1 MGRFVLRRLGQG
13 LLVVLLVVVIVFLAT
28 RTIGDPVDFLLPTE
42 ATQEQ
47 RDALTRQLGYDRPL
61 PVQFVAYV
69 NDVIHLEFGESLQQ
83 RRPTAEI
90 IRETLPRTLQLVAI
104 SMTLAV
110 LISVPLGV
118 IASLRAGSGLDR
130 LTVTSSL
137 LGLSIP
143 QFWLGILFILVFAVQ
158 LQWLPSA
165 NAGGLDHLILP
176 ALTLALPTAGRLT
189 MMVRSSM
196 IDELNRQYVKTAK
209 AKGLPAFQV
218 VGAHA
223 LSNAA
228 IPLITLIGW
237 ELIRALA
244 GYTIVVERVF
254 EWPGLGK
261 AAFSA
266 IQNRDIPVL
275 QTVVLVVAVMV
286 VVVNI
291 SIDLLYRVADPR
303 IKVA

>member
-1 MGRFVLRRLGQG
+1 MGRYVLKRLAQG
-13 LLVVLLVVVIVFLAT
+13 LVVVFLVVVIVFLAT

-47 RDALTRQLGYDRPL
+47 RDALTHQFGYDRPL
-61 PVQFVAYV
+61 PVQFIAYL
-69 NDVIHLEFGESLQQ
+69 NDIVHFDFGDSLQQ

-90 IRETLPRTLQLVAI
+90 IRETLPATLYLVAVAMI
-104 SMTLAV
+104 LAV
-110 LISVPLGV
+110 FISVPLGV
-118 IASLRAGSGLDR
+118 LASLRPRSKLDR
-130 LTVTSSL
+130 FTVTSSL

-165 NAGGLDHLILP
+165 NAGGIDHLILP

-209 AKGLPAFQV
+209 AKGLPGFSV
-218 VGAHA
+218 VGSHA

-228 IPLITLIGW
+228 IPLITLVGW

-266 IQNRDIPVL
+266 IQNRDVPVL

-286 VVVNI
+286 VLVNI
-291 SIDLLYRVADPR
+291 AIDLLYRFADPR

>member
-1 MGRFVLRRLGQG
+1 MGRFVLRRLLQG

-69 NDVIHLEFGESLQQ
+69 NDVIHLDFGESLQQ

-196 IDELNRQYVKTAK
+196 IDELNHQYVKTAK
-209 AKGLPAFQV
+209 AKGLPVFQV

>member
-1 MGRFVLRRLGQG
+1 
-13 LLVVLLVVVIVFLAT
+13 
-28 RTIGDPVDFLLPTE
+28 
-42 ATQEQ
+42 
-47 RDALTRQLGYDRPL
+47 
-61 PVQFVAYV
+61 
-69 NDVIHLEFGESLQQ
+69 
-83 RRPTAEI
+83 
-90 IRETLPRTLQLVAI
+90 
-104 SMTLAV
+104 
-110 LISVPLGV
+110 VPLGV

>member
-1 MGRFVLRRLGQG
+1 MGRFVLKRVGQG
-13 LLVVLLVVVIVFLAT
+13 LVVVFLVVVIVFLAT

-61 PVQFVAYV
+61 AVQFVSYL
-69 NDVIHLEFGESLQQ
+69 NDVVHFEFGDSLHQ

-90 IRETLPRTLQLVAI
+90 VRETLPATLQLVAI

-110 LISVPLGV
+110 LIAVPMGV
-118 IASLRAGSGLDR
+118 LAALKPASGLDR
-130 LTVTSSL
+130 LTTTTSL

-143 QFWLGILFILVFAVQ
+143 QFWLGILLILVFAVQ

-165 NAGGLDHLILP
+165 NAGGLDHLVLP

-209 AKGLPAFQV
+209 AKGMPLFKV
-218 VGAHA
+218 VGSHA

-228 IPLITLIGW
+228 IPLITLVGW

-286 VVVNI
+286 VAVNI
-291 SIDLLYRVADPR
+291 TIDLLYRVADPR

>member
-1 MGRFVLRRLGQG
+1 MGRFVLKRLRQG
-13 LLVVLLVVVIVFLAT
+13 LIVIFGVVIIVFLAT

-42 ATQEQ
+42 ASQEQ
-47 RDALTRQLGYDRPL
+47 RDALTHELGYDRPL
-61 PVQFVAYV
+61 AVQFVDYV
-69 NDVIHLEFGESLQQ
+69 GDILRFDFGDSLFQ
-83 RRPTAEI
+83 RRPTIEI
-90 IRETLPRTLQLVAI
+90 IKETLPNTLQLVGVGI
-104 SMTLAV
+104 VLAV
-110 LISVPLGV
+110 IIAVPLGV
-118 IASLRAGSGLDR
+118 LASLHPRSGLDR
-130 LTVTSSL
+130 VTVTSSL

-143 QFWLGILFILVFAVQ
+143 QFWLGILFILIFAVE

-165 NAGGLDHLILP
+165 NAGGIDHLILP
-176 ALTLALPTAGRLT
+176 ALTLALPTAGRLS

-209 AKGLPAFQV
+209 AKGLPTFSV
-218 VGAHA
+218 VGTHA

-237 ELIRALA
+237 ELIRAIA

-254 EWPGLGK
+254 EWPGLGQ

-266 IQNRDIPVL
+266 IQNRDVPLL

-286 VVVNI
+286 VAVNI
-291 SIDLLYRVADPR
+291 AIDLLYRVADPR
-303 IKVA
+303 IKVG